1 MRIGNIELAFKG
13 TGATAFLKE
22 YKNHLD
28 IIFAIAV
35 LAIIAILIFPV
46 PAWLM
51 DVLLSVSI
59 SVSVLILTT
68 VLFIDRSLDFNSFP
82 SVLLVVTMLRL
93 ALNISST
100 RLILTNGH
108 TGYSAAGHV
117 IEAFGLFVMQGSIV
131 IGIIVFAILTIINF
145 VVITKGSGRIAE
157 VAARFS
163 LDAMPGKQMAI
174 DADLSAGI
182 IDEIT
187 AKNRRKELEA
197 ESSFY
202 GAMDG
207 ANKFVRGD
215 AIAGLIIIFINF
227 IAGII
232 IGVMQKGM
240 SMDSALQT
248 YTLLTIG
255 DGLVAQIPALIVSI
269 SAGLL
274 VTKSGT
280 QGSAEK
286 AIFEQMGNFPHA
298 LGVTSGLLAF
308 MALMPMIPA
317 LPFLTSAF
325 VTGLLAYGTYGTK
338 STKSKDAIAGGQD
351 ATAAAAPAKS
361 QEEILNE
368 ILQIDI
374 IKLEL
379 GYELLPLIN
388 YAKGHKLPD
397 QIKALRKQIAKELG
411 FIIPP
416 IRIQDNLQLAAKEYV
431 IKVKDI
437 ECAKGT
443 IEPLKFLVMD
453 PKGIEIDLSGDDTIE
468 PTFGLK
474 AKWVDETLKEAANL
488 KGLTVVD
495 PPTIITTHITEVIKD
510 NIGELFTISET
521 QKLIDSLSADHKKL
535 IGEFIPTNMNITTL
549 QRILQGLLAE
559 GISIRD
565 LPTIIEAVSEV
576 ANQNKSVISV
586 IEHVRSRL
594 SKQLC
599 SHYQGDKSY
608 IPILM
613 LSPKWE
619 KVFAES
625 LVGMGD
631 DKQLSVSPSQLE
643 EFMKDINKSYEQ
655 AVMQGD
661 IPVLLTSAYLR
672 PYIRSMTERFK
683 SSLAILS
690 QNEIHPKARI
700 KTLGQV

>member
-13 TGATAFLKE
+13 AGAAALLKD
-22 YKNHLD
+22 YKKHLD

-35 LAIIAILIFPV
+35 LSIIAILIFPV

-59 SVSVLILTT
+59 SISVLILTT

-108 TGYSAAGHV
+108 TGYGAAGHV

-174 DADLSAGI
+174 DADLSAGL
-182 IDEIT
+182 IDEAT
-187 AKNRRKELEA
+187 AKIRRKELEA

-240 SMDSALQT
+240 TMDAALQT

-255 DGLVAQIPALIVSI
+255 DGLEAQIPALIVST

-286 AIFEQMGNFPHA
+286 AIFEQMGSFPHA

-317 LPFLTSAF
+317 LPFLASAG
-325 VTGLLAYGTYGTK
+325 VTGLLAYGIYGTK
-338 STKSKDAIAGGQD
+338 SAKNTESSPGKDSTDQAL
-351 ATAAAAPAKS
+351 PAKS

-368 ILQIDI
+368 ILQIDTI
-374 IKLEL
+374 RLEL

-388 YAKGHKLPD
+388 YTKGHKLPD

-416 IRIQDNLQLAAKEYV
+416 VRIQDNLQLPAKGYV

-437 ECAKGT
+437 ECATGT

-453 PKGIEIDLSGDDTIE
+453 PKGLEIDLPGDDTVE

-474 AKWVDETLKEAANL
+474 AKWIDEALKEAANT
-488 KGLTVVD
+488 KGFTVVD
-495 PPTIITTHITEVIKD
+495 PPTIVTTHITEIIKD
-510 NIGELFTISET
+510 NIGELFTINET

-535 IGEFIPTNMNITTL
+535 IGEFIPNNMNITTL

-565 LPTIIEAVSEV
+565 LPTIVEAVSEV
-576 ANQNKSVISV
+576 ATQNKSVVSV

-594 SKQLC
+594 AKQIC
-599 SHYQGDKSY
+599 NHYQGAKGY

-619 KVFAES
+619 GVFSES
-625 LVGMGD
+625 LVGVGD
-631 DKQLSVSPSQLE
+631 DRQLSVSPSQLE
-643 EFMKDINKSYEQ
+643 EFMRDVNKQYEQ

-661 IPVLLTSAYLR
+661 IPVLLTSSFLR